1 MADEM
6 TMVLQI
12 RKNITR
18 PLLRKS
24 VILGLALTL
33 AACTSQR
40 FGTSSGRFASNSQS
54 QDSAQP
60 EPVEALPSGPI
71 SAEPLAPI
79 GGTAPVDTMGG
90 ETNVAALPNV
100 TPATPMTP
108 STPPAANRFSL
119 VGGWTAK
126 DATGASCRVVLSS
139 TPTLDLYRAS
149 TSGCTNKDLAAVT
162 AWDYRNGEIY
172 LYQSGGTMAARL
184 RGETNNVSGALT
196 KSGAPIS
203 MSR

>member
-1 MADEM
+1 M

-12 RKNITR
+12 GKNITL
-18 PLLRKS
+18 PLLRNI
-24 VILGLALTL
+24 VVLGLALTL
-33 AACTSQR
+33 AACTSER
-40 FGTSSGRFASNSQS
+40 FGGSSGRFASNRQS
-54 QDSAQP
+54 QDYAQPQP

-71 SAEPLAPI
+71 STEPLAPI
-79 GGTAPVDTMGG
+79 GGTAPVDAMGG

-100 TPATPMTP
+100 TPATPMAP
-108 STPPAANRFSL
+108 SAPQATNRFAL

-149 TSGCTNKDLAAVT
+149 TSGCSNKDLSAVT

-184 RGETNNVSGALT
+184 RGEASNVSGALT

>member
-1 MADEM
+1 M
-6 TMVLQI
+6 MVLQI
-12 RKNITR
+12 RKNITL
-18 PLLRKS
+18 PLLRNS
-24 VILGLALTL
+24 VVLGLALMLT
-33 AACTSQR
+33 ACSTQR
-40 FGTSSGRFASNSQS
+40 FGGASGRFTNSQP
-54 QDSAQP
+54 QGYAQP

-71 SAEPLAPI
+71 SEEPLAPI
-79 GGTAPVDTMGG
+79 GGVDAVGG
-90 ETNVAALPNV
+90 GTNVAALPNV
-100 TPATPMTP
+100 TPDTPMTP
-108 STPPAANRFSL
+108 SAPQATNRFSL

-149 TSGCTNKDLAAVT
+149 TSGCTNKDLAAVS

-184 RGETNNVSGALT
+184 RGEASNVSGALT